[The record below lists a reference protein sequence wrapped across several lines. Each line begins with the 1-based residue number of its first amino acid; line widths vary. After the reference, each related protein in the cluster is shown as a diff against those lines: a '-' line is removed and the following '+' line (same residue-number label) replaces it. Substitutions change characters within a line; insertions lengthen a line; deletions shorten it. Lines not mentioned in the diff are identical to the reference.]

1 GGERVLWVA
10 LAALEASALAPNLH
24 VKVYTGDDATS
35 EAILQR
41 AKDRFNV
48 DLLSARRMHLSFERI
63 VSRSLLGAIASAGKA
78 PTGKPQHPPT
88 PAEASMY
95 PRFTMLGQ
103 SLGSMAVAV
112 ECLLRFCPDVLLDTT
127 GFAFTYPIARLA
139 GCTVA
144 TYTHY
149 PTITKDMLQ
158 RVHEARPTYNND
170 ATISNSS
177 TLTAVKLLY
186 YRAFAAVYALAGA
199 CADVIMVNSS
209 WTKGHIDELWRYP
222 GSLGDVE
229 SSGAHVVFPP
239 CNTEGFRDAELDPQG
254 RAARRM
260 VVSVA
265 QFRPEKDHRLQL
277 EALAALRRMG
287 SEFSDVKLHLI
298 GGCRNAED
306 EAFVAGLRQRAQQLG
321 LEDAVEFRLNVPFAE
336 LQAALAQGTLGLHTM
351 WNEHFGIG
359 VVEMMASGLITI
371 AHNSGGPRADI
382 VVPAAPA
389 DDAVG
394 FLASTPQ
401 EYADSMAAVLRDAV
415 DVPRMATAA
424 RRRTEE
430 FTDERFSAE
439 FLRHFTPALELA
451 AQAV

>member
-1 GGERVLWVA
+1 MLGAATVGTPRQLGSPP
-10 LAALEASALAPNLH
+10 AALLAL
-24 VKVYTGDDATS
+24 
-35 EAILQR
+35 Q
-41 AKDRFNV
+41 
-48 DLLSARRMHLSFERI
+48 
-63 VSRSLLGAIASAGKA
+63 
-78 PTGKPQHPPT
+78 
-88 PAEASMY
+88 
-95 PRFTMLGQ
+95 
-103 SLGSMAVAV
+103 
-112 ECLLRFCPDVLLDTT
+112 
-127 GFAFTYPIARLA
+127 
-139 GCTVA
+139 
-144 TYTHY
+144 
-149 PTITKDMLQ
+149 
-158 RVHEARPTYNND
+158 
-170 ATISNSS
+170 
-177 TLTAVKLLY
+177 
-186 YRAFAAVYALAGA
+186 
-199 CADVIMVNSS
+199 
-209 WTKGHIDELWRYP
+209 GHIDELWGYP

-359 VVEMMASGLITI
+359 VVEMMVGSEAAPLAPRDSCAVHAPPHRVSPSQASGLITI